1 MPAGRKED
9 IVADL
14 AAENYLLQR
23 KNDLLQ
29 QLIAVMNTT
38 TRLDN
43 ILRYVL
49 DLICMV
55 TTAEAAVI
63 MTKEVIEGDDLT
75 VKAVANLDKKLV
87 GKSWPICKGLIGEA
101 YCTGKPKITAK
112 PASDAGFTPEI
123 SSFLGISV
131 NNVMVFPLNS
141 EGRMVGSL
149 EVINKKDGLS
159 FGQDDAALA
168 EILVEQTAQLVGQ
181 ATALKS
187 SEAKIQRFNTLLTVS
202 KEITQLDNLHSLL
215 EKIMNSAKKV
225 MRADASSL
233 FLIDDKTNEMY
244 IESAQ
249 GEVGEIISQIRMPIG
264 KGIAGWVAQKG
275 VAQLV
280 PDAYEDAR
288 FNPDFD
294 RKTGYRTKSVVCVPL
309 EFKAKTTG
317 VIQIINALDKETF
330 DEEDMAYLTALAGQ
344 AAVAIENV
352 RLMMANK
359 ELFLNVVMALVKMID
374 SRHKFFAGHSTRVAT
389 YASLTARMMGL
400 TGDTVERIQICGF
413 LHDIGRLQ
421 IPESILVKPGPLGPQ
436 ELAVIRMQPVFGA
449 KIVQGIKQLDYA
461 VPALMFQMEQFNG
474 KGYPKSL
481 SGDQIPLFARIIGLC
496 SAFDAMCS
504 ERPYRKAMDPAS
516 ARGKVA
522 SLSGG
527 QFDPAVAKAFLA
539 AFDKGL
545 IKR

>member
-1 MPAGRKED
+1 MS
-9 IVADL
+9 DL

-29 QLIAVMNTT
+29 QLISVMNTT

-55 TTAEAAVI
+55 TTAEASII
-63 MTKEVIEGDDLT
+63 MTKEVIESDDLM

-87 GKSWPICKGLIGEA
+87 GKSWPVCQGLIGEA
-101 YCTGKPKITAK
+101 YCTAKPKISNK
-112 PASDAGFTPEI
+112 PSSETGFTPEI
-123 SSFLGISV
+123 NTFLGIDIKSA
-131 NNVMVFPLNS
+131 MVFPLNS

-159 FGQDDAALA
+159 FMQDDASLA
-168 EILVEQTAQLVGQ
+168 EILVDQVAQLVGQ

-187 SEAKIQRFNTLLTVS
+187 TEAKIQRFNTLLTVS

-215 EKIMNSAKKV
+215 DKIMSSAKKV

-249 GEVGEIISQIRMPIG
+249 GDVGEIISQIRMPIG

-275 VAQLV
+275 VSQLV
-280 PDAYEDAR
+280 PDAYQDAR
-288 FNPDFD
+288 FNPDYD

-309 EFKAKTTG
+309 EFKSKTTG
-317 VIQIINALDKETF
+317 VIQIINALDKESF

-344 AAVAIENV
+344 AAVAIENS
-352 RLMMANK
+352 RLLMSNK

-374 SRHKFFAGHSTRVAT
+374 SRYKFFAGHSTRVAT
-389 YASLTARMMGL
+389 YASMTARFMGL
-400 TGDTVERIQICGF
+400 TGETVERIQIAGF

-421 IPESILVKPGPLGPQ
+421 IPESILVRPGPLAPQ
-436 ELAVIRMQPVFGA
+436 ELAVIKMQPVFGA

-461 VPALMFQMEQFNG
+461 VPALMFHMEHFNG
-474 KGYPKSL
+474 KGYPKGL
-481 SGDQIPLFARIIGLC
+481 SGEQIPLFARIIGLC

-504 ERPYRKAMDPAS
+504 ERPYRKPMDIAA

-539 AFDKGL
+539 AYDKGL

>member
-1 MPAGRKED
+1 VP
-9 IVADL
+9 DL

-23 KNDLLQ
+23 KNDLLT
-29 QLIAVMNTT
+29 QLISVMNTT

-55 TTAEAAVI
+55 TTAEASII
-63 MTKEVIEGDDLT
+63 MTKEVIESDDLT
-75 VKAVANLDKKLV
+75 VKAVSNLDKKLV
-87 GKSWPICKGLIGEA
+87 GKSWPVCKGLIGEA
-101 YCTGKPKITAK
+101 YCTAKPKISNK
-112 PASDAGFTPEI
+112 PSSEPGFSPEL
-123 SSFLGISV
+123 STFLGIDIKT
-131 NNVMVFPLNS
+131 VMAFPLNA
-141 EGRMVGSL
+141 ENGIVGSL

-159 FGQDDAALA
+159 FMADDAALA
-168 EILVEQTAQLVGQ
+168 DILVEQVAQLVGQ

-187 SEAKIQRFNTLLTVS
+187 TEAKIQRFNTLLTVS

-249 GEVGEIISQIRMPIG
+249 GDVGEKISQIRMPIG

-275 VAQLV
+275 VPQLV
-280 PDAYEDAR
+280 PDAYQDAR

-309 EFKAKTTG
+309 EFKSKTTG

-330 DEEDMAYLTALAGQ
+330 DDEDMAYLTALAGQ
-344 AAVAIENV
+344 AAVAIENA
-352 RLMMANK
+352 RLMMTNK

-374 SRHKFFAGHSTRVAT
+374 SRYKFFAGHSTRVAT
-389 YASLTARMMGL
+389 YASMTARLMGL
-400 TGDTVERIQICGF
+400 TGETVERIQICGF

-436 ELAVIRMQPVFGA
+436 ELAVIKMQPVFGA

-461 VPALMFQMEQFNG
+461 VPALMFHMEQFNG
-474 KGYPKSL
+474 KGYPKGL
-481 SGDQIPLFARIIGLC
+481 SGEQIPLFARIIGLC

-504 ERPYRKAMDPAS
+504 ERPYHKPMEMAT

-539 AFDKGL
+539 AYDKGL

>member
-1 MPAGRKED
+1 
-9 IVADL
+9 VSDL

-29 QLIAVMNTT
+29 QLISVMNTT

-55 TTAEAAVI
+55 TTAEASII
-63 MTKEVIEGDDLT
+63 MTKEVIESDDLM

-87 GKSWPICKGLIGEA
+87 GKSWPVCQGLIGEA
-101 YCTGKPKITAK
+101 YCTAKPKISNK
-112 PASDAGFTPEI
+112 PSSETGFTPEI
-123 SSFLGISV
+123 NTFLGIDIKSA
-131 NNVMVFPLNS
+131 MVFPLNS

-159 FGQDDAALA
+159 FMQDDASLA
-168 EILVEQTAQLVGQ
+168 EILVDQVAQLVGQ

-187 SEAKIQRFNTLLTVS
+187 TEAKIQRFNTLLTVS

-215 EKIMNSAKKV
+215 DKIMSSAKKV

-249 GEVGEIISQIRMPIG
+249 GDVGEIISQIRMPIG

-275 VAQLV
+275 VSQLV
-280 PDAYEDAR
+280 PDAYQDAR
-288 FNPDFD
+288 FNPDYD

-309 EFKAKTTG
+309 EFKSKTTG
-317 VIQIINALDKETF
+317 VIQIINALDKESF

-344 AAVAIENV
+344 AAVAIENS
-352 RLMMANK
+352 RLLMSNK

-374 SRHKFFAGHSTRVAT
+374 SRYKFFAGHSTRVAT
-389 YASLTARMMGL
+389 YASMTARFMGL
-400 TGDTVERIQICGF
+400 TGETVERIQIAGF

-421 IPESILVKPGPLGPQ
+421 IPESILVRPGPLAPQ
-436 ELAVIRMQPVFGA
+436 ELAVIKMQPVFGA

-461 VPALMFQMEQFNG
+461 VPALMFHMEHFNG
-474 KGYPKSL
+474 KGYPKGL
-481 SGDQIPLFARIIGLC
+481 SGEQIPLFARIIGLC

-504 ERPYRKAMDPAS
+504 ERPYRKPMDIAA

-539 AFDKGL
+539 AYDKGL